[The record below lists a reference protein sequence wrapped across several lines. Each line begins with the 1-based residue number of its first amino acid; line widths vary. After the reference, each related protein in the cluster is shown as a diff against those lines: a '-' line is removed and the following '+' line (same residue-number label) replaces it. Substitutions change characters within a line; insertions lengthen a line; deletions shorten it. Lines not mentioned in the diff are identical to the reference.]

1 MRFIK
6 ANREAILRSLLTV
19 TGIVEKRHT
28 MPILANV
35 LISKEA
41 ERVSFLA
48 SDAEIQIRT
57 TAELGDG
64 PELAATTVSA
74 YKIRDILKA
83 LPENT
88 EVSIKLDERKASIQA
103 GRSRFS
109 LQTLSDT
116 DFPTLAPVEHWP
128 VTLSMSQVILKQ
140 LFQMVSYAMAVQ
152 DVRYYLNGLLMV
164 TEGDLVR
171 VVATD
176 GHRLA
181 CCETRIEGAAM
192 PRQEVIIPRKSVI
205 ELQRLLGDGN
215 EPVSLDIAERQI
227 RLRFDQIEFVSKLV
241 DGKFPDYQRV
251 IPTTHRNRLHVDRE
265 QFAAALARASILTSE
280 KLRGVR
286 MTIDASA
293 LRIQASNADQE
304 EASEEVETDYQ
315 GGQLELGFNIGYLQ
329 DVLAHLK
336 NDQIRMEFGSA
347 NSSALISVP
356 DNDSFKY
363 VVMPMR
369 I

>member
-35 LISKEA
+35 LISKDA
-41 ERVSFLA
+41 ERISFLA

-57 TAELGDG
+57 TGELGDG
-64 PELAATTVSA
+64 PDAAATTVSA

-109 LQTLSDT
+109 LQTLSDA
-116 DFPTLAPVEHWP
+116 DFPTLAAVEHWP
-128 VTLSMSQVILKQ
+128 VTLSMSQAVLKQ

-181 CCETRIEGAAM
+181 CCETRIEGATM
-192 PRQEVIIPRKSVI
+192 PRQEVIIPRKSVM

-215 EPVSLDIAERQI
+215 EPVSLDIAERQM

-286 MTIDASA
+286 MTLDPSG
-293 LRIQASNADQE
+293 LRIQANNADQE

-315 GGQLELGFNIGYLQ
+315 GDQLELGFNITYLQ

-336 NDQIRMEFGSA
+336 HERIRMEFGSA